1 MLKKRLIVRLD
12 VKAPSLVKTV
22 NLEGLRVVGDPY
34 EHATRYDQEGID
46 EIVYLDIVASLYG
59 RNGLLG
65 LVERTTDAVFCPVT
79 VGGGVRS
86 IEDAR
91 RLLRAGADKVAVNT
105 EATKRPGLLSELARA
120 LGCQAVVL
128 QLDAKRRGDR
138 WEAWCNGGRE
148 PTGRDAVDW
157 AEEAVAA
164 GAGEILLT
172 SVDREGT
179 GTGFDLRLIE
189 AVVAAVKVPVIASGG
204 FGSPIHAVKAFE
216 AGADGVAV
224 ARALH
229 YGATT
234 LAELR
239 ETVRR
244 AGVPVRTAA

>member
-1 MLKKRLIVRLD
+1 MLKKRLIARLD
-12 VKAPSLVKTV
+12 VKAPNLVKTV
-22 NLEGLRVVGDPY
+22 NLEGLRVVGDPHEY
-34 EHATRYDQEGID
+34 ATRYNREGVD

-59 RNGLLG
+59 RNS
-65 LVERTTDAVFCPVT
+65 LVGIVEKTTAEVFCPVT

-86 IEDAR
+86 VEDAR
-91 RLLRAGADKVAVNT
+91 RLVRAGADKIAVNT
-105 EATKRPGLLSELARA
+105 EATRRPELLTELARA

-138 WEAWCNGGRE
+138 WEAWCDGGRE
-148 PTGRDAVDW
+148 PTGREAVDW

-179 GTGFDLRLIE
+179 GTGLDLRLIE
-189 AVVAAVKVPVIASGG
+189 AVVAAVRVPVIASGG
-204 FGSPIHAVKAFE
+204 FGAPVHAVKAFE

-229 YGATT
+229 YGSVT

-239 ETVRR
+239 ESMRQ
-244 AGVPVRTAA
+244 AGVPVRAAA